1 LRERQPQSRLRRFPL
16 AMKRSLSMTFTILS
30 RAPLLALSI
39 AVTLLASPLAG
50 AQNEQ
55 GQDSQRGDR
64 DRGRSIVTVA
74 FGAGLNTAQPGNE
87 QNHHILPNVI
97 RVRAGD
103 VVSFVVSGLHVIRVY
118 DKGVQLRDVKAQI
131 PDECEVNPTPPA
143 EFPANCFTQGPVAV
157 IPPLGLDVLY
167 EGLNSIGPPPQVPPF
182 APLSLAQNR
191 VEAVSFLS
199 PGRYLVICAVLEH
212 FNDGMYAVVEVS
224 GRDQGRS

>member
-1 LRERQPQSRLRRFPL
+1 L
-16 AMKRSLSMTFTILS
+16 
-30 RAPLLALSI
+30 
-39 AVTLLASPLAG
+39 
-50 AQNEQ
+50 
-55 GQDSQRGDR
+55 
-64 DRGRSIVTVA
+64 RGRLSKS
-74 FGAGLNTAQPGNE
+74 NE

-103 VVSFVVSGLHVIRVY
+103 VVNFVVSGLHVIRVY

-191 VEAVSFLS
+191 VEAVSFLN

-212 FNDGMYAVVEVS
+212 FNDGMYAIVEVA
-224 GRDQGRS
+224 GRDQDRS

>member
-1 LRERQPQSRLRRFPL
+1 
-16 AMKRSLSMTFTILS
+16 MTFTILS

-39 AVTLLASPLAG
+39 SVTLLASPLAG

-157 IPPLGLDVLY
+157 IPP
-167 EGLNSIGPPPQVPPF
+167 PQVPPF

-191 VEAVSFLS
+191 VEAVSLLN